1 MDYLYKKKTCIALS
15 HQCGV
20 LSANAPLPER
30 KNRIARFFLKHYAL
44 ADFKYGFHFKRYN
57 ESTYTPVIRKKIRE
71 LNVSNK
77 EHYTVYLP
85 SFGDENLRK
94 IQRHQMGDFFQTY
107 NKDSFRGK
115 YFSYANRPWRI
126 YL

>member
-57 ESTYTPVIRKKIRE
+57 ESTYTPVIRKKIGE
-71 LNVSNK
+71 LNVSNND
-77 EHYTVYLP
+77 HYTVYLP

-94 IQRHQMGDFFQTY
+94 ILRKQMVDFFQTY
-107 NKDSFRGK
+107 YIDSFDVT
-115 YFSYANRPWRI
+115 YFSYANI
-126 YL
+126 H